1 MKRLPEVDAHI
12 ARIVE
17 AVKEAGMYDNTIFM
31 IVSDHGGIG
40 TGHGS
45 ISMSEMEAP
54 LVFFGPGV
62 KKGHKIESPVVRYDT
77 APTIARIFGADVP
90 AVWRGRAI
98 EEIFE

>member
-17 AVKEAGMYDNTIFM
+17 ATKEAGTYDDTIFM

-40 TGHGS
+40 AGHGS
-45 ISMSEMEAP
+45 TSMAEMEAV
-54 LVFFGPGV
+54 LVFFGKGI
-62 KKGHKIESPVVRYDT
+62 KKGYKIEVPVVRYDT
-77 APTIARIFGADVP
+77 APTIARIFGADAP